1 MYKQDLK
8 SLSAFELS
16 AQIDEVIK
24 NRRYKN
30 VLASTNTNAVFIA
43 WVFVAVLIS
52 LHRYLTL

>member
-8 SLSAFELS
+8 SLSVFELS
-16 AQIDEVIK
+16 AQIDEVIT

-30 VLASTNTNAVFIA
+30 VLVSTNTNFDFIA
-43 WVFVAVLIS
+43 WVFVVVLIS

>member
-8 SLSAFELS
+8 SLSVFELP
-16 AQIDEVIK
+16 AQIDEVIT

-30 VLASTNTNAVFIA
+30 VLVSTNTNSVFVA
-43 WVFVAVLIS
+43 WVFVVVLIS

>member
-16 AQIDEVIK
+16 AQTDEVIT
-24 NRRYKN
+24 NPSYNN
-30 VLASTNTNAVFIA
+30 VLAFTNTNDVFIA
-43 WVFVAVLIS
+43 WVFFAGLIS